1 MNQKIYEFYY
11 EFGRR
16 RPQSVYELR
25 IDRTTNQMYY
35 GTVHRLS
42 DGMPTSNRFAL
53 NKGEM
58 NKTKVINTYKIVT
71 RVFSESLEQ
80 AQAIAIQCMKQYANE
95 WITNLQ

>member
-1 MNQKIYEFYY
+1 MQQKIYEFYY

-16 RPQSVYELR
+16 RPLSVYELR

-58 NKTKVINTYKIVT
+58 NHTKVINTYKIVT
-71 RVFSESLEQ
+71 RVLSESLEQ
-80 AQAIAIQCMKQYANE
+80 AQAMAIRCMKQSANE
-95 WITNLQ
+95 WMANLQ